1 MALKDLWEATKTFL
15 LVTEELQRLRTELA
29 SQATKLQQF
38 ADRLVQL
45 EAEFRA
51 HQKNLAER
59 VEIEVK
65 RIVLEEQARRLAE
78 AQPQTPKQLEEPQG
92 SE

>member
-1 MALKDLWEATKTFL
+1 MALSDLWEATKTFL
-15 LVTEELQRLRTELA
+15 LVTEELQHLRTELA
-29 SQATKLQQF
+29 TQATKLQQF

-45 EAEFRA
+45 EAEFHA

-65 RIVLEEQARRLAE
+65 RIVLEEQARRLAQT
-78 AQPQTPKQLEEPQG
+78 QPPKKFEEPQ
-92 SE
+92 EPD